1 MDPTFV
7 PAHIALGAAYED
19 QGIWLQAVS
28 EYQKAVDL
36 SQNNPIALASLG
48 SAYGHLGDQAA
59 ARKMI
64 ARLQE
69 ASKHH
74 YVSAFDMATVF
85 AGVGDSDTA
94 FQWLEKA
101 YAQRESQMAFLNI
114 TRRMDPLRS
123 DPRLADLLR
132 RMGLSVRLASN

>member
-1 MDPTFV
+1 
-7 PAHIALGAAYED
+7 
-19 QGIWLQAVS
+19 
-28 EYQKAVDL
+28 
-36 SQNNPIALASLG
+36 
-48 SAYGHLGDQAA
+48 LGDQAA
-59 ARKMI
+59 ARNND
-64 ARLQE
+64 
-69 ASKHH
+69 SP
-74 YVSAFDMATVF
+74 SAGGIQTPLRVCFRYGDGL

-123 DPRLADLLR
+123 DPRFADLLR

>member
-1 MDPTFV
+1 
-7 PAHIALGAAYED
+7 
-19 QGIWLQAVS
+19 
-28 EYQKAVDL
+28 
-36 SQNNPIALASLG
+36 
-48 SAYGHLGDQAA
+48 
-59 ARKMI
+59 MI

-114 TRRMDPLRS
+114 TRRMNPLRS
-123 DPRLADLLR
+123 DPRFADLLR

>member
-1 MDPTFV
+1 M
-7 PAHIALGAAYED
+7 PAHIALGATYED
-19 QGIWLQAVS
+19 QGNWSQAIS
-28 EYQKAVDL
+28 EYQQAVAI

-85 AGVGDSDTA
+85 AGIGDPDSA
-94 FQWLEKA
+94 FHWLEKA

-114 TRRMDPLRS
+114 THRMDPLRS
-123 DPRLADLLR
+123 DPRFADLLR
-132 RMGLSVRLASN
+132 RMGLSVRRASN

>member
-1 MDPTFV
+1 
-7 PAHIALGAAYED
+7 
-19 QGIWLQAVS
+19 
-28 EYQKAVDL
+28 
-36 SQNNPIALASLG
+36 
-48 SAYGHLGDQAA
+48 
-59 ARKMI
+59 
-64 ARLQE
+64 
-69 ASKHH
+69 
-74 YVSAFDMATVF
+74 MATVF

-123 DPRLADLLR
+123 DPRFADLLR